1 MERLRWRDGW
11 TEIERLR
18 SPPSSPQHP
27 WVSPLLPPSTPWVSP
42 VSPQHPMGVTYVSPS
57 PHSPMGVTSAPP
69 SPHSTPWVSPL
80 SPPSPP
86 QHPMGV
92 TPAVHP
98 TGRLWVPSIR
108 WLWGQCWL
116 YCCPLPTSWGSSEGR
131 EGGDGRM
138 DGQRD
143 GHGCRSVA
151 VTVGGRRGEHWGCAA
166 ALRTPPTQPPYGLW
180 SIRGLPTQP

>member
-1 MERLRWRDGW
+1 
-11 TEIERLR
+11 
-18 SPPSSPQHP
+18 
-27 WVSPLLPPSTPWVSP
+27 
-42 VSPQHPMGVTYVSPS
+42 
-57 PHSPMGVTSAPP
+57 MGVTSAP
-69 SPHSTPWVSPL
+69 S
-80 SPPSPP
+80 

-98 TGRLWVPSIR
+98 TGRLCVPSIR

-138 DGQRD
+138 DGRRD

-166 ALRTPPTQPPYGLW
+166 ALRTPPTQPPYGSVVYKVSSNPTIMGFYSSVIFKDPSNPTTVNLY
-180 SIRGLPTQP
+180 SSVISKDPSNPTILLFYGL